1 MSILENTW
9 FLIAFLIIG
18 VVMLVDPK
26 SSISG
31 SNNSS
36 VMGMFSSPSSGQQF
50 IYRFSAI
57 VIASFFLLSL
67 SLSYVG

>member
-67 SLSYVG
+67 GLSYVG

>member
-1 MSILENTW
+1 MNILESTW
-9 FLIAFLIIG
+9 FLTAFLIIG
-18 VVMLVDPK
+18 IVLAVDTK

-36 VMGMFSSPSSGQQF
+36 VLGMFSSPSSGQQF
-50 IYRFSAI
+50 IYRVSAI

-67 SLSYVG
+67 GLSYVG

>member
-1 MSILENTW
+1 MNILESIW
-9 FLIAFLIIG
+9 FLTAFLIISI
-18 VVMLVDPK
+18 VLVVDPK

-36 VMGMFSSPSSGQQF
+36 VLGMFSSPSSGQQF
-50 IYRFSAI
+50 IYRLSAV

-67 SLSYVG
+67 GLSYVG

>member
-1 MSILENTW
+1 MNILESIW
-9 FLIAFLIIG
+9 FLTSLVIIG
-18 VVMLVDPK
+18 IVLAVDPK

-36 VMGMFSSPSSGQQF
+36 VLGMFSSPSSGQQF
-50 IYRFSAI
+50 IYRFSAV

-67 SLSYVG
+67 GLSYVG

>member
-9 FLIAFLIIG
+9 FLTAFLIIG

-67 SLSYVG
+67 GLSYVG

>member
-1 MSILENTW
+1 MNILESTW
-9 FLIAFLIIG
+9 FLTAFLIIG
-18 VVMLVDPK
+18 IVLAVDLK

-36 VMGMFSSPSSGQQF
+36 VLGMFSSPSSGQQF
-50 IYRFSAI
+50 IYRLSAV

-67 SLSYVG
+67 GLSYVG

>member
-1 MSILENTW
+1 MNILENTW

-18 VVMLVDPK
+18 IVLLVDPK

-36 VMGMFSSPSSGQQF
+36 ILGMFSSPSSGQQF
-50 IYRFSAI
+50 IYRFSAV

-67 SLSYVG
+67 GLSYVG